1 MPYYNEDDKKF
12 YLYFLY
18 ENANQ
23 HPIFLTRTED
33 YSSFEGFTQVLPAG
47 PSGSQDEWIGTGSF
61 IKKEDTYYCF
71 YTGHNANLDPAEKIM
86 LATSSDL
93 VNWSKQPLATFQ
105 ALDTYDKNNF
115 RDPHVYWDENQNS
128 YVMLITTRKSGKGAL
143 ARYQSSDLNNWSI
156 MEPLVATS
164 SESPTQYEIE
174 TDSEILECPDIFKMG
189 DKWYLTFS
197 RINRDKHRKTYYRVS
212 DSPDGPWKVFR
223 DENGKHETFDGLYL
237 YAGKTASDGSTRY
250 LSGWA
255 STGQTVNENNELP
268 WSGNLI
274 SHKLVQDPSGKLY
287 PAIPEA
293 VDEKFKIDVPYEKID
308 SEGTVIEKA
317 GEYTIESEG
326 SKRSYALFNRNTT
339 PVKVSMKIDA
349 SQSNRFGF
357 SFGACED
364 MSEIYSVTFDLMAAN
379 HAQMPALFMYQEN
392 KYSTTKNELNFTLL
406 IIPTNKK
413 FDIKIVIENS
423 ICVVYVNNQ
432 VAFTNRIRKINQNPW
447 TIFSD
452 QGAIKV
458 SAVKIEKS

>member
-1 MPYYNEDDKKF
+1 
-12 YLYFLY
+12 
-18 ENANQ
+18 
-23 HPIFLTRTED
+23 
-33 YSSFEGFTQVLPAG
+33 
-47 PSGSQDEWIGTGSF
+47 
-61 IKKEDTYYCF
+61 
-71 YTGHNANLDPAEKIM
+71 
-86 LATSSDL
+86 
-93 VNWSKQPLATFQ
+93 
-105 ALDTYDKNNF
+105 
-115 RDPHVYWDENQNS
+115 
-128 YVMLITTRKSGKGAL
+128 
-143 ARYQSSDLNNWSI
+143 
-156 MEPLVATS
+156 
-164 SESPTQYEIE
+164 
-174 TDSEILECPDIFKMG
+174 
-189 DKWYLTFS
+189 
-197 RINRDKHRKTYYRVS
+197 
-212 DSPDGPWKVFR
+212 
-223 DENGKHETFDGLYL
+223 TFDGLYL

-392 KYSTTKNELNFTLL
+392 KYSTTKNELNC
-406 IIPTNKK
+406 
-413 FDIKIVIENS
+413 NS
-423 ICVVYVNNQ
+423 IIIT
-432 VAFTNRIRKINQNPW
+432 TN
-447 TIFSD
+447 
-452 QGAIKV
+452 
-458 SAVKIEKS
+458 